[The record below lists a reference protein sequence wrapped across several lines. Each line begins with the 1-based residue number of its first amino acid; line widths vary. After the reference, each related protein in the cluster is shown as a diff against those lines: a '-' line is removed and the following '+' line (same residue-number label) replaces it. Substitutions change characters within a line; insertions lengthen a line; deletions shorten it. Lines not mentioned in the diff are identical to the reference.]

1 MYDSHTGKGKPIL
14 LPHFSCHHL
23 RHTFTTR
30 LIEVGTN
37 VKVVQEILGH
47 ADIST
52 TLDIYADVTKDTK
65 MRTFRDLE
73 NTFKSI
79 GICGTPV

>member
-1 MYDSHTGKGKPIL
+1 M
-14 LPHFSCHHL
+14 
-23 RHTFTTR
+23 
-30 LIEVGTN
+30 N

-52 TLDIYADVTKDTK
+52 TLDIYADVTEDTK
-65 MRTFRDLE
+65 VKTFRELE

-79 GICGTPV
+79 GICGTPIWHQLYANLHGLYVDLWRIA

>member
-1 MYDSHTGKGKPIL
+1 MNILTDILKTVLTPIL
-14 LPHFSCHHL
+14 EKYLAA
-23 RHTFTTR
+23 R
-30 LIEVGTN
+30 LIEAGTN

-52 TLDIYADVTKDTK
+52 TLDIYADVTEDTK
-65 MRTFRDLE
+65 MKTFRDLE

-79 GICGTPV
+79 GICGTPI